1 MGQRTKI
8 LLDMKESPIPKHG
21 MGDSISF
28 SAQAIART
36 KDNAKLRIQIAALI
50 TRPMIPVT
58 KPAEASPFAVLC
70 LPTLPVEMAMMPRIT
85 PIRGINRDVRMLRI
99 PVTREMVALL
109 VGLCTAT
116 GTGAGVGDSFA
127 KESAAVAP
135 VGIGACCLLYPSR
148 CV

>member
-1 MGQRTKI
+1 M
-8 LLDMKESPIPKHG
+8 
-21 MGDSISF
+21 
-28 SAQAIART
+28 
-36 KDNAKLRIQIAALI
+36 RIQIAAPI

-85 PIRGINRDVRMLRI
+85 PIKGINRDVRMLRM

-135 VGIGACCLLYPSR
+135 VGIGACVAGISCERSCTRVCTRLFSSLFGSAP
-148 CV
+148 